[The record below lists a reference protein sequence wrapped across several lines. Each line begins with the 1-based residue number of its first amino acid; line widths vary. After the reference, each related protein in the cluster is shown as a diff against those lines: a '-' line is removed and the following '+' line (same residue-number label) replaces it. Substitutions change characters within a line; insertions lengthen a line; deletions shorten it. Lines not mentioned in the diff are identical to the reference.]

1 MKIIKEGKLPK
12 SLVFFCDNCG
22 TVFEADSDEYDNATN
37 TMACPICGRK
47 VRGTTSEYDDCEDDD
62 CEYEKYLTSENF
74 VFPEDADKVESGCA
88 SVSDEEIICIIK
100 TGIDYLRNQD
110 KESHWWWLQGDI
122 WIDIIAV
129 DDEHVYQVRVAKGY
143 YDMPINYTRQDD
155 GMRGL

>member
-37 TMACPICGRK
+37 MMSCPICGRK

-74 VFPEDADKVESGCA
+74 VFPEDADKVDSDCV

-100 TGIDYLRNQD
+100 KGIDYLRNQD
-110 KESHWWWLQGDI
+110 KESHWWWLQGDV

-129 DDEHVYQVRVAKGY
+129 DDEHIYQVRVARGY
-143 YDMPINYTRQDD
+143 YDMPINYTGQDK
-155 GMRGL
+155 GMRDL

>member
-1 MKIIKEGKLPK
+1 MKIIKMGKLPK
-12 SLVFFCDNCG
+12 SLLFMCDNCG

-37 TMACPICGRK
+37 MMSCPICGRK

-74 VFPEDADKVESGCA
+74 VFPEDADKVDSDCV

-100 TGIDYLRNQD
+100 KGIDYLRNQD
-110 KESHWWWLQGDI
+110 KESHWWWLQGDV

-143 YDMPINYTRQDD
+143 YDMPINYIGQDK
-155 GMRGL
+155 GMRDL